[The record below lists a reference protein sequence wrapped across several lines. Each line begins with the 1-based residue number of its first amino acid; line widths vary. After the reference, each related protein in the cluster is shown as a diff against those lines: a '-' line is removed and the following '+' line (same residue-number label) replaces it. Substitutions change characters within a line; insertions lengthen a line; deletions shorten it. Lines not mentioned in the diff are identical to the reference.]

1 MFITVLHGENEKA
14 LFNIQCKVQLLLES
28 IKRCCGCE
36 KEGEIELADENG
48 QVKNLLQNQDH
59 YASQLLS
66 EREFCVLL
74 KVTRHDGS
82 QEAVFTPL
90 LKDHSIVTPK
100 FLAKLGKWEDSK
112 VSPTR
117 VKSRKYGK
125 QATLLLEVPSTEGKR
140 SHSPQGNKNKTVAS
154 PFREAEKL
162 Q

>member
-14 LFNIQCKVQLLLES
+14 LSNIQCKLQLLLES
-28 IKRCCGCE
+28 IKRCCSCE

-59 YASQLLS
+59 YTSQLLR
-66 EREFCVLL
+66 ERVLYVLL
-74 KVTRHDGS
+74 SLTEHEGS

-90 LKDHSIVTPK
+90 LKDHSIISPK

-125 QATLLLEVPSTEGKR
+125 QTILLLEVPSTAGKR

-154 PFREAEKL
+154 PSKETGKL
-162 Q
+162 

>member
-66 EREFCVLL
+66 EREFYVVL
-74 KVTRHDGS
+74 KVTRHEGS

-100 FLAKLGKWEDSK
+100 FLAKLGKREDLK

-117 VKSRKYGK
+117 VKSRKYSK
-125 QATLLLEVPSTEGKR
+125 QAVLPLEVPSTEVEIKVGQQC
-140 SHSPQGNKNKTVAS
+140 HGVC
-154 PFREAEKL
+154 
-162 Q
+162 

>member
-1 MFITVLHGENEKA
+1 MPLLTESEKA

-28 IKRCCGCE
+28 IRCCCGCE

-59 YASQLLS
+59 YASQFL
-66 EREFCVLL
+66 
-74 KVTRHDGS
+74 RHESS

-90 LKDHSIVTPK
+90 LKDHSVVTPK

-117 VKSRKYGK
+117 VKS
-125 QATLLLEVPSTEGKR
+125 
-140 SHSPQGNKNKTVAS
+140 
-154 PFREAEKL
+154 
-162 Q
+162 

>member
-1 MFITVLHGENEKA
+1 MPLFTENEKA

-59 YASQLLS
+59 YASQLL
-66 EREFCVLL
+66 
-74 KVTRHDGS
+74 RHEGS

-100 FLAKLGKWEDSK
+100 FLAKLGKREDLK

-117 VKSRKYGK
+117 VKSRKYSK
-125 QATLLLEVPSTEGKR
+125 QAVLPLEVPSTEVEIKVGQQC
-140 SHSPQGNKNKTVAS
+140 HGVC
-154 PFREAEKL
+154 
-162 Q
+162 

>member
-1 MFITVLHGENEKA
+1 MFITVLHGENKKT
-14 LFNIQCKVQLLLES
+14 LFNSQCKVQLLLES

-48 QVKNLLQNQDH
+48 QVKNLLQNQDR

-74 KVTRHDGS
+74 KVTRHEGS

-90 LKDHSIVTPK
+90 LKDLSIVTPK
-100 FLAKLGKWEDSK
+100 FLAKLGKREDLK

-125 QATLLLEVPSTEGKR
+125 QATLPLEVPRTEVEINMSQQCHG
-140 SHSPQGNKNKTVAS
+140 VC
-154 PFREAEKL
+154 
-162 Q
+162 